1 MQTGG
6 VLTFPRFPMQSQPQL
21 LVLAQGKNIGLAE
34 TELLIL
40 IFFFFPA
47 GVGSLPPCASG
58 HQDFTEPQNG

>member
-34 TELLIL
+34 VELLIL
-40 IFFFFPA
+40 IFFFF
-47 GVGSLPPCASG
+47 SCRCR
-58 HQDFTEPQNG
+58 